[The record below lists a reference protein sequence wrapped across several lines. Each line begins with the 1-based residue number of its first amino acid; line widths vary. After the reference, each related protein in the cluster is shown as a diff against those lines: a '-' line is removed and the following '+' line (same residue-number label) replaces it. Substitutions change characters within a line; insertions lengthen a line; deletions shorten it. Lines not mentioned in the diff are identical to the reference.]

1 MSLAEL
7 QALNNYKI
15 HPISDPAFGRYCRVL
30 EGFEWNEALSLLAD
44 ISPLPEGSVYL
55 ASSPELEALPLK
67 AALSGS
73 VFGGMD
79 IQIGYCNGTTS
90 GMDALEYHKGSEV
103 NIADSD
109 ILLFLARAEDIEGLK
124 LPVSKAR
131 AFLLPAGTAI
141 ELLPGTL
148 HFAPCRTVKKGYRS
162 LVVLPVGTNT
172 PLPEKRPQAASEE
185 DRLLFSRNK
194 WLLAHP
200 DCARLMARNALPALQ
215 GPRLEVKIDAI

>member
-1 MSLAEL
+1 MSLVEL
-7 QALNNYKI
+7 QALNSYAI
-15 HPISDPAFGRYCRVL
+15 HPISDPAFGKYCRVL
-30 EGFEWNEALSLLAD
+30 EGLEWKEALSLLSA

-55 ASSPELEALPLK
+55 ASSPELEALPIK
-67 AALSGS
+67 TALSES

-90 GMDALEYHKGSEV
+90 GMDALEYHKGAEV

-109 ILLFLARAEDIEGLK
+109 VLLFLARIEDIEGLK
-124 LPVSKAR
+124 LPVSKAK

-148 HFAPCRTVKKGYRS
+148 HFAPCRTTAKGYRS
-162 LVVLPVGTNT
+162 FVILPRGTNT
-172 PLPEKRPQAASEE
+172 PLPEKRPLPGSDE

-200 DCARLMARNALPALQ
+200 DCQRLMARNAIPALI
-215 GPRLEVKIDAI
+215 GPRREVKIDAN